1 MPNPR
6 LAGRYAKSLIDLST
20 ERGQLEKVYA
30 DMQFL
35 QAICKQS
42 PEFVN
47 LLRSPIIKA
56 GKKDAIIQAI
66 TKGRIGELTDAFMK
80 LLVSKGRES
89 DMPEIINAFIEQ
101 YNEIKDIHTV
111 KLTTALPVSDE
122 LKKAIVQKVKTEAE
136 FGTVQLE
143 AKVDPALIGGF
154 VLEYNNNLVDA
165 SILRDLKDIQKQ
177 FYGNVFEYNIR

>member
-1 MPNPR
+1 MPHPR
-6 LAGRYAKSLIDLST
+6 LADRYAKSLIDLS
-20 ERGQLEKVYA
+20 EEQDQLENVYA
-30 DMQFL
+30 DMKFL
-35 QAICKQS
+35 QSICKQS

-47 LLRSPIIKA
+47 LLRSPIIRA
-56 GKKDAIIQAI
+56 DKKDSIIQAL
-66 TKGRIGELTDAFMK
+66 TRDRIGELTHAFTK

-111 KLTTALPVSDE
+111 KLTTAIPVSDE
-122 LKKAIVQKVKTEAE
+122 LKNAIVQKVKTEAD

-165 SILRDLKDIQKQ
+165 SVLRDLKDIQKQ
-177 FYGNVFEYNIR
+177 FYGNVFEHNIR